1 MLLLTHWSESMLL
14 IQVLKTAA
22 LIGQYDWGAPR
33 VRLLTLSLLL
43 RVALT
48 AAIRIF
54 DHILRRI
61 MSIAIIVQ
69 VNNSGGI
76 ESTVRVTVAFN
87 ATRREGRSLLMLLMG
102 TCCIVDHIRVEMVP
116 VCVILGGGLALTIA
130 VWDVLIEEY
139 LLELSYVLLR
149 LIVWVLAIVD
159 HVEAHGAI
167 PIGVCLIFSD
177 WGSWLAHLG
186 VGRAIS
192 SSRRMGHF
200 RLIKDAISYL
210 LFLFWALF

>member
-1 MLLLTHWSESMLL
+1 M
-14 IQVLKTAA
+14 VA
-22 LIGQYDWGAPR
+22 LI
-33 VRLLTLSLLL
+33 
-43 RVALT
+43 

-76 ESTVRVTVAFN
+76 ESTVLVTVAFN

-130 VWDVLIEEY
+130 V
-139 LLELSYVLLR
+139 
-149 LIVWVLAIVD
+149 
-159 HVEAHGAI
+159 
-167 PIGVCLIFSD
+167 
-177 WGSWLAHLG
+177 
-186 VGRAIS
+186 
-192 SSRRMGHF
+192 
-200 RLIKDAISYL
+200 
-210 LFLFWALF
+210 